1 MVHLGS
7 LFSFK
12 TGNRGQVFTINIWF
26 IGFGWLVI
34 VLFRSHPA
42 ILLSVEGL
50 VSIMFWGQRSCLF
63 RWGAVTT
70 EVIAGIWQSGGVSDY
85 VQFAAVQLNSVDDLI
100 NGCKDVV
107 VE

>member
-1 MVHLGS
+1 MGCGASGAS
-7 LFSFK
+7 LHNF
-12 TGNRGQVFTINIWF
+12 NIWF
-26 IGFGWLVI
+26 IGFGCLVI